1 MALHYRIGALT
12 RAIMELHY
20 LSRKCH
26 SGIVDCLEFY
36 ACFQHSTSE
45 HSCIFFPFDLS
56 PTQSHFRLILLFIC
70 VTFVIGG
77 VRIMGFSLSGQ
88 CIM

>member
-1 MALHYRIGALT
+1 MG
-12 RAIMELHY
+12 LHY

-36 ACFQHSTSE
+36 ACLQHSTIE
-45 HSCIFFPFDLS
+45 HSCIFSSFVLS
-56 PTQSHFRLILLFIC
+56 PTQSHFTLTLLFIC
-70 VTFVIGG
+70 VTFVIEG